1 VLFVSKITKSIYVSG
16 SLTDLTDAELSQ
28 LRKFYDQIAGVC
40 REHDFEPY
48 VPHHY
53 GDPSWL
59 KDLTP
64 ARIDRIDRLA
74 VTQAYLVVAYV
85 GRASTGVGIEI
96 EIAHHANKPVVLMYE
111 RKQLEGRRVTRLA
124 RGNPAVVDEI
134 VFEDYADCLKQLGQF
149 LDKFHEKI
157 KAENLPLP
165 LSLTKENS

>member
-124 RGNPAVVDEI
+124 RGNPAV
-134 VFEDYADCLKQLGQF
+134 DCLKQLGQF